1 MSALT
6 DIDVAATPLLV
17 EHRPWWRSR
26 VTLSAAIVG
35 VMIVCY
41 LAFKGEYSWPNELT
55 WNALPTHLNDF
66 QTWLVDQRNASSP
79 SVVIRAF
86 NGFAS
91 FLDDLVTWF
100 TDFLGWMTWV
110 GVTVAGVLVSLRF
123 GGARAAIWAFAA
135 FVAFGASGLWL
146 ESMQTLALML
156 AAVGLSL
163 AIGVPLG
170 VWAGLVDRV
179 HRVITPVLDAMQIIP
194 AFAYLM
200 PIVILFSVGPGA
212 AVITTMIYAI
222 PPAIRIT
229 ALGIRGVPGNTVEAA
244 ESMGSTRRQLLFKV
258 RLPLA
263 RRMLL
268 LSVNQTILFAL
279 SMVVIAG
286 PIGGKGL
293 GDVVTSGLN
302 SYPALALLAGIV
314 IVVMA
319 MALDRVTEAVAERTN
334 PARRHLTGDL
344 RRRLA
349 CVGRHGAGDWDDRRR
364 PAPRGWRH
372 YSRTTARDW
381 LLARLQSVLDYIQ
394 NPDTILFHVTSW
406 IGDHIV
412 QYGLVPFRN
421 FLVETPW
428 PVTLIGIHADLAGR
442 KRSPLGDHD
451 VSDARP
457 DRADRR
463 VVLGDGHCLAGARR
477 HRHDRGLGV
486 GLGIWAAESKTFSRI
501 LRPINDVLQTLPQ
514 LVYLIP
520 LIYLMP
526 VSVVPGVIAGV
537 LYAFPVV
544 ARLVE
549 SGVRNVEAN
558 TVEAAESF
566 GATRRQVL
574 TKVKI
579 PLAQDA
585 IMLGVNQ
592 GIIMVLAVVVI
603 GGLVGSPGLGYE
615 VAQGLARSDFG
626 LGVLASL
633 AILALGIALD
643 RIRAARPGATRGTV
657 TSVKSEQR
665 TSSAFLQ
672 QSTVKEGRMSPR
684 RWSRRWGR
692 SAGGRRRQRTRGFR
706 ERACREQRQE
716 RPCGTVTM
724 DENAWAGA
732 TANVYV
738 LKYVLEKNLGCK
750 VNIEKLPESTPL
762 FQAMSDGKV
771 DVVPED
777 WNNID
782 LKVNQKYL
790 SSHAILR
797 LGSNGVIGRIGWFI
811 PTYLMKQHPEF
822 KTWQGLKGKE
832 SIFKSPSPARR
843 GCSSAAIPRTC
854 KRTRS

>member
-1 MSALT
+1 VTTVT
-6 DIDVAATPLLV
+6 DAPVATPLLV

-26 VTLSAAIVG
+26 VTLTAAILG
-35 VMIVCY
+35 LML
-41 LAFKGEYSWPNELT
+41 LAYFGWKAEYPWPKGLV
-55 WNALPTHLNDF
+55 WNTLPTHLNDF
-66 QTWLVDQRNASSP
+66 QTWLVDNRNAESP

-86 NGFAS
+86 NGFAN

-100 TDFLGWMTWV
+100 TNFLGWMTWV
-110 GVTVAGVLVSLRF
+110 GVTVAGVLISLRF
-123 GGARAAIWAFAA
+123 GGARAGIWAFAA
-135 FVAFGASGLWL
+135 FATFALSGLWL

-163 AIGVPLG
+163 VVGIPLG
-170 VWAGLVDRV
+170 VWAGLSDRF
-179 HRVITPVLDAMQIIP
+179 HRAITPVLDAMQIIP

-229 ALGIRGVPGNTVEAA
+229 ALGIRGVPRNTVEAA
-244 ESMGSTRRQLLFKV
+244 EAMGSTPRQVLFKV

-263 RRMLL
+263 RRLLL

-286 PIGGKGL
+286 LIGGKGL
-293 GDVVTSGLN
+293 GDVVASGLN
-302 SYPALALLAGIV
+302 SYPALAILAGIV

-319 MALDRVTEAVAERTN
+319 MALDRITESVAERTN
-334 PARRHLTGDL
+334 PAKRHLTDDL
-344 RRRLA
+344 RRRLRIFSIVTA
-349 CVGRHGAGDWDDRRR
+349 VAIVATVAGARLLGASDV
-364 PAPRGWRH
+364 
-372 YSRTTARDW
+372 YSRRTARDW
-381 LLARLQSVLDYIQ
+381 LLARIQSVLDYVQ
-394 NPDTILFHVTSW
+394 NPDTTLFQVTSW

-428 PVTLIGIHADLAGR
+428 PVMLIGITLIALVVSGR
-442 KRSPLGDHD
+442 
-451 VSDARP
+451 
-457 DRADRR
+457 RAAVTTFLMLVLIGFIGEWTSAMDTASQVLVATVLT
-463 VVLGDGHCLAGARR
+463 VVIGF
-477 HRHDRGLGV
+477 GLGV
-486 GLGIWAAESKTFSRI
+486 WAAESATFSKV
-501 LRPINDVLQTLPQ
+501 LRPVNDVLQTLPQ

-549 SGVRNVEAN
+549 NGVRNVEAN
-558 TVEAAESF
+558 TVEAAASF
-566 GATRRQVL
+566 GATRRQIL
-574 TKVKI
+574 LKVKI

-643 RIRAARPGATRGTV
+643 RVTRGAG
-657 TSVKSEQR
+657 R
-665 TSSAFLQ
+665 GQ
-672 QSTVKEGRMSPR
+672 QSGR
-684 RWSRRWGR
+684 
-692 SAGGRRRQRTRGFR
+692 
-706 ERACREQRQE
+706 
-716 RPCGTVTM
+716 
-724 DENAWAGA
+724 D
-732 TANVYV
+732 
-738 LKYVLEKNLGCK
+738 
-750 VNIEKLPESTPL
+750 
-762 FQAMSDGKV
+762 
-771 DVVPED
+771 
-777 WNNID
+777 
-782 LKVNQKYL
+782 
-790 SSHAILR
+790 
-797 LGSNGVIGRIGWFI
+797 
-811 PTYLMKQHPEF
+811 
-822 KTWQGLKGKE
+822 
-832 SIFKSPSPARR
+832 
-843 GCSSAAIPRTC
+843 
-854 KRTRS
+854 